1 MRQRR
6 VLGGGSRV
14 PVIDVKLLDEGD
26 HNIRAA
32 ITASLGAM
40 AA

>member
-14 PVIDVKLLDEGD
+14 PVIDVKLLGEGD

-32 ITASLGAM
+32 ATASVGAM